1 MLCTHLLFLVATLLI
16 CWKMH
21 PFTAIAK
28 GVIDILW
35 CIRLL
40 IFCQVLAVQQLQS
53 VLTIAADIQKTTLS
67 KTNFCRIVFVKVKKK
82 LLHFLWNV
90 YFSSI
95 STLIKFS
102 LCLLIIYE
110 HTCETTLNKYCFSL
124 LPQYQSKLIMIRC
137 VLRSTCINAEMYFK
151 SFITFT

>member
-1 MLCTHLLFLVATLLI
+1 MLCTHLLFLVVTLLI

-21 PFTAIAK
+21 PFTTIAK

-40 IFCQVLAVQQLQS
+40 IFLSGFCCPATAICVNNSSGYTKDDTEQNQLLQNS
-53 VLTIAADIQKTTLS
+53 LCKGE
-67 KTNFCRIVFVKVKKK
+67 KK